1 MQNKHLRAL
10 CECAIFVAAAIA
22 LSYLKI
28 PIGLSFGGFGGSG
41 GIGGTGGAT
50 PPAQQD
56 WSTPGGSGSSSM
68 VDSATSRRDAYDQQI
83 QDYINQLQ
91 QMQGQKTPTAADQ
104 SDYIRQMYEQQL
116 AANKAQLESDYNQNV
131 SNLAGEESKVGSNYY
146 EQRRQTQANA
156 DRAQANY
163 NEVANASGLNTGAA
177 SQAALAQN
185 SAYQRDMGALRTSQ
199 AEAMAEADRGIAE
212 LERQYQANVSSAI
225 ADNDYQRAQ
234 ALLNEYNNGYTRDLN
249 TAKTL
254 AAYGDFSGYA
264 GLYGQDTANNMA
276 ALWKAQNPELAYNT
290 GRMSAE
296 EYRAITGKYPAGYTP
311 AYTPG
316 YNPTPKPTPEPEP
329 GTGNQTGVD
338 PRGMSAIMQMTRNA
352 ANKDSLGTM
361 FNQVADSGALDR
373 MSDAQYALYKQALAE
388 AQNRLR

>member
-1 MQNKHLRAL
+1 MATFEEQYRKY
-10 CECAIFVAAAIA
+10 
-22 LSYLKI
+22 ST
-28 PIGLSFGGFGGSG
+28 SG
-41 GIGGTGGAT
+41 
-50 PPAQQD
+50 
-56 WSTPGGSGSSSM
+56 
-68 VDSATSRRDAYDQQI
+68 
-83 QDYINQLQ
+83 
-91 QMQGQKTPTAADQ
+91 QGQAINDLYDAKKQ
-104 SDYIRQMYEQQL
+104 SQL
-116 AANKAQLESDYNQNV
+116 TQLESAYQ
-131 SNLAGEESKVGSNYY
+131 ASKSEAEAARDKLPGQY
-146 EQRRQTQANA
+146 QQQANDLA
-156 DRAQANY
+156 AQYERNRRNFNLQA
-163 NEVANASGLNTGAA
+163 EASGLNTGTA

-185 SAYQRDMGALRTSQ
+185 SAYQRDMGALRTAQ
-199 AEAMAEADRGIAE
+199 ADAMTEADRGIAE

-276 ALWKAQNPELAYNT
+276 ALWKAQNPDLAYNT

-296 EYRAITGKYPAGYTP
+296 EYKAITGKYPAGYTP

-316 YNPTPKPTPEPEP
+316 YNPTPTPTPTPEPVP
-329 GTGNQTGVD
+329 GTENQTGVD
-338 PRGMSAIMQMTRNA
+338 PRGMSSIMQMTRNA
-352 ANKDSLGTM
+352 ANKDRLYTM
-361 FNQVADSGALDR
+361 VNQVAANGALDR